1 MTELL
6 RDASG
11 FGTDL
16 EFSGFVAVVDLEFS
30 GFDVVVDLEFSGF
43 DVVVDLVFSG
53 FAMVVDLVF
62 SGFDVV
68 DDLEFSGFG
77 IDCFEASGFLTVDRE
92 YVFFSV
98 VDADFVDGAFTLVT
112 RFLITLGESD
122 SGVFSP
128 WK

>member
-1 MTELL
+1 MVV
-6 RDASG
+6 
-11 FGTDL
+11 DL
-16 EFSGFVAVVDLEFS
+16 EFSDFDVVVDLEFS

-43 DVVVDLVFSG
+43 DVVVDL
-53 FAMVVDLVF
+53 
-62 SGFDVV
+62 
-68 DDLEFSGFG
+68 EFSVFAN
-77 IDCFEASGFLTVDRE
+77 DEFEASGFLTVDRE
-92 YVFFSV
+92 YVFFSI